1 MRVLFI
7 THYSELYGANRSLL
21 ELVLEV
27 RDRGGVQPHVLLP
40 REGELASVLRR
51 QAIPTA
57 VIPFEPWMSE
67 RQYSGRPHHRLL
79 QHWRNTRLAMER
91 AQANRKA
98 VPGLIAQARAW
109 DVQLL
114 HANSAAVSVAHRIAR
129 ATGLPVVWHVR
140 EMPELHFGFHLDAG
154 RHAYRRALRSAD
166 RIIAI
171 SDAVRADIERYTG
184 PNDQITIIPN
194 GVLRGDRYPG
204 LQEQAHHRWSSTQPF
219 TFLMVGLLHPSKGQL
234 EAVEALT
241 ILIHRGYDVRLVIAG
256 GGRDRDLRER
266 IARSGIADRVELLGF
281 VEEVLPLYFRSHAM
295 LMCSRNE
302 AMGRV
307 TVEAM
312 ACGLPVIG
320 HASGGTPE
328 LVENDVTGLL
338 YTGGASD
345 LADRMIQL
353 VVDAALARRLGDAA
367 SLTAQERFSVER
379 CAQEVLGVYRS
390 VLSTVK

>member
-40 REGELASVLRR
+40 REGELASLLRR

-67 RQYSGRPHHRLL
+67 RQYSGRPHHCLL

-91 AQANRKA
+91 AHANRKA
-98 VPGLIAQARAW
+98 LPGLIAQVRAW
-109 DVQLL
+109 NIQLL
-114 HANSAAVSVAHRIAR
+114 HANSAAVSVAHRIAG
-129 ATGLPVVWHVR
+129 ATGLPLVWHVR
-140 EMPELHFGFHLDAG
+140 ELPERHFGFHLDAG
-154 RHAYRRALRSAD
+154 RHAYRRALRSAY

-184 PNDQITIIPN
+184 PSDRITIIPN

-204 LQEQAHHRWSSTQPF
+204 LQEQAHHRWSSTKLF
-219 TFLMVGLLHPSKGQL
+219 TFLMVGLIHPSKGQL
-234 EAVEALT
+234 EAVEALS
-241 ILIHRGYDVRLVIAG
+241 ILIQRGYDVRLVIAG

-345 LADRMIQL
+345 LADQMIQL
-353 VVDAALARRLGDAA
+353 VADAALARRLGDAA

>member
-1 MRVLFI
+1 MRVLYL

-21 ELVLEV
+21 DLVLQLREDGAV
-27 RDRGGVQPHVLLP
+27 APHVVLP
-40 REGELASVLRR
+40 REGELASALRE

-57 VIPFEPWMSE
+57 VIPFEQWMSE

-79 QHWRNTRLAMER
+79 QHWRHIRLAMDR
-91 AQANRKA
+91 AQANRRA
-98 VPGLIAQARAW
+98 IPALIAQVRAW
-109 DVQLL
+109 NIQLL

-129 ATGLPVVWHVR
+129 ETGLPFVWHVR

-154 RHAYRRALRSAD
+154 RHGYGRALRSAD

-171 SDAVRADIERYTG
+171 SEAVRADIERYTG
-184 PNDQITIIPN
+184 PYDRITIIPN

-204 LQEQAHHRWSSTQPF
+204 LQERAHHRWSSTQPF
-219 TFLMVGLLHPSKGQL
+219 TFLMVGLIHPSKGQL

-241 ILIHRGYDVRLVIAG
+241 ILVHRGYDVRLVIAG

-266 IARSGIADRVELLGF
+266 IACSGIADRVDLLGY
-281 VEEVLPLYFRSHAM
+281 VEEVLPLYFRSHAL

-328 LVENDVTGLL
+328 LVRDRSNGLL
-338 YTGGASD
+338 YAGGASD
-345 LADRMIQL
+345 LAGRMEEL
-353 VVDAALARRLGDAA
+353 VREPAYARSLGEEAHR
-367 SLTAQERFSVER
+367 TAQANYRVER
-379 CAQEVLGVYRS
+379 YAKEVFAVYRS
-390 VLSTVK
+390 VFSTEK